1 MEDDIE
7 LLARSAGASGVKKPM
22 NDVEWLEYK
31 KEMQQMAIGW
41 REVALQLA
49 DAMQGVYPP
58 EKGYYLRRRA
68 LDNFNRLNKQ
78 YEAPE

>member
-1 MEDDIE
+1 
-7 LLARSAGASGVKKPM
+7 M
-22 NDVEWLEYK
+22 NDVEWCDSFGSLVEIAS
-31 KEMQQMAIGW
+31 EW

-68 LDNFNRLNKQ
+68 LDNFNRLNEK
-78 YEAPE
+78 YPKP